1 MKKKA
6 LTCLSIILLC
16 LAISNSKVKADE
28 EIYPINNT
36 YKPGIYILNKN
47 DKNSYNLTYEFVN
60 KGQKSAI
67 IILDENYDITYKNVN
82 CNRRCNGGTIT
93 NKNTIIVV
101 GGEIAFYFEK
111 NS

>member
-1 MKKKA
+1 M
-6 LTCLSIILLC
+6 IL
-16 LAISNSKVKADE
+16 
-28 EIYPINNT
+28 PI
-36 YKPGIYILNKN
+36 KMLIVIE
-47 DKNSYNLTYEFVN
+47 DAMV
-60 KGQKSAI
+60 

>member
-1 MKKKA
+1 MKKKV
-6 LTCLSIILLC
+6 LTCLSVILLC
-16 LAISNSKVKADE
+16 LTILNSQVKADE

-36 YKPGIYILNKN
+36 YKPGIYSLNKN
-47 DKNSYNLTYEFVN
+47 DKNSYELTYEFIG
-60 KGQKSAI
+60 KEKKSSI
-67 IILDENYDITYKNVN
+67 IILDENYDVLYDNNSCDKI
-82 CNRRCNGGTIT
+82 CNGGTIT

>member
-1 MKKKA
+1 MKKKV

-82 CNRRCNGGTIT
+82 CNRRCNGY
-93 NKNTIIVV
+93 
-101 GGEIAFYFEK
+101 YFR
-111 NS
+111 

>member
-1 MKKKA
+1 MKKKV

-82 CNRRCNGGTIT
+82 GGTIT